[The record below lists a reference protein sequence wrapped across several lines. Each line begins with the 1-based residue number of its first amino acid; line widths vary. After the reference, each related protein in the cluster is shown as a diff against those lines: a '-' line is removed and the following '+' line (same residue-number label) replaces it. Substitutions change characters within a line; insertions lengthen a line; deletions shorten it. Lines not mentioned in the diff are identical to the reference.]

1 MTSLNSTN
9 SNTLENTEN
18 TENLQLLGKVK
29 WYNMEL
35 RYGFITLLNKNKD
48 IFVHK
53 NNIQSS
59 VKYKCLF
66 KGEYVLLDIFKNNNN
81 LQCKNIR
88 GINEDLL
95 LCESNPDLVKKLI
108 LGQYIEKMNPNLAY
122 FKISS

>member
-1 MTSLNSTN
+1 MTSTNSTN
-9 SNTLENTEN
+9 STNLENTEN
-18 TENLQLLGKVK
+18 VQLLGKVK

-35 RYGFITLLNKNKD
+35 RYGFITLLNKNQD

-66 KGEYVLLDIFKNNNN
+66 KGEYVLLNLITTDKG
-81 LQCKNIR
+81 LQCNNVT
-88 GINEDLL
+88 GVNGDLL
-95 LCESNPDLVKKLI
+95 LCESNPDLLKKFI
-108 LGQYIEKMNPNLAY
+108 LGQYIEKINPNLSY